1 MGPLTD
7 LNELYVYNGWA
18 NGRILKAVA
27 ELSDRELWKDL
38 GSSFPS
44 VGATV
49 VHLLAAEW
57 VWVSRWEG
65 TSPRSMP
72 DGWSG
77 GTVADLRDRWTD
89 LQERQRAFLG
99 TLGEGDLDR
108 VVDYTNLAGKPYR
121 SSIGQMLRHVVN
133 HSSYHRG
140 QVVTMLRQLGRSAP
154 STDLILLLPNGG
166 AALST
171 RPA

>member
-1 MGPLTD
+1 MGPLAD
-7 LNELYVYNGWA
+7 LNELYDYNEWA
-18 NGRILKAVA
+18 NGRILDAVA
-27 ELSDRELWKDL
+27 ELSDAELWKDL
-38 GSSFPS
+38 GSSFSS

-77 GTVADLRDRWTD
+77 GAVDEMRDRWKEV
-89 LQERQRAFLG
+89 QERQRAFLG
-99 TLGEGDLDR
+99 TLGEEDLDR
-108 VVDYTNLAGKPYR
+108 VVDYANLAGEPRR
-121 SSIGQMLRHVVN
+121 SSIRQMLRHVVN

-140 QVVTMLRQLGRSAP
+140 QVVTMQRQLGRAAP
-154 STDLILLLPNGG
+154 STDLILYFRTVESG
-166 AALST
+166 
-171 RPA
+171 